1 MSRVFEVVAE
11 RGRGDWWVLEAPE
24 VGAVSQVKRLDEAAE
39 EMREAVAYLAGL
51 PIAEVHIDVTPI
63 LPQEYVVHAQAAEE
77 ARILADEAKSKAAAE
92 SRSAARVLREHGL
105 TLRDVGAIMGV
116 SHQRAAQLVSV

>member
-39 EMREAVAYLAGL
+39 EMREAVAYLAGVPADEVRIEVRPVL
-51 PIAEVHIDVTPI
+51 PE
-63 LPQEYVVHAQAAEE
+63 EYVLHARAAEE
-77 ARILADEAKSKAAAE
+77 ARALAAEAKGRAAVEA
-92 SRSAARVLREHGL
+92 RCAARVLREHGL
-105 TLRDVGAIMGV
+105 TLRDVGVIMGV
-116 SHQRAAQLVSV
+116 SHQRASQLSA